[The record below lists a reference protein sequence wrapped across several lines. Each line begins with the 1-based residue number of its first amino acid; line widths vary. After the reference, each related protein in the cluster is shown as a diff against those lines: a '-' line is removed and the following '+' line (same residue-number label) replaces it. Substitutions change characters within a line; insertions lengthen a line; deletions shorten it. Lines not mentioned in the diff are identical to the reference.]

1 MAPGGSE
8 RVSETASDT
17 ASQTANQ
24 TSSQSATPSGS
35 QERVA
40 QFKQE
45 IAEMRLRDP
54 VVARERRWLRL
65 GVVLMVVAAGLEIY
79 AYIYSSNGNAL
90 EQNDAQVLALAGLAA
105 AVIGAALF
113 VRYSIAQF
121 LRYWLARLTYEQQ
134 TQTDRV
140 VDAVKGSS

>member
-1 MAPGGSE
+1 MTGTMAPSGSE
-8 RVSETASDT
+8 RVSDT
-17 ASQTANQ
+17 ASQTTSQ
-24 TSSQSATPSGS
+24 SSSQPTTPSGS

-45 IAEMRLRDP
+45 IADMRLRDP
-54 VVARERRWLRL
+54 VVARERRLLQL
-65 GVVLMVVAAGLEIY
+65 GIALMIVAAALEIY

-140 VDAVKGSS
+140 VDAVKGS

>member
-8 RVSETASDT
+8 RVSDT
-17 ASQTANQ
+17 ASQTTSQ
-24 TSSQSATPSGS
+24 TASQPVTPSGS

-40 QFKQE
+40 QFKLE
-45 IAEMRLRDP
+45 IADMRLRDP
-54 VVARERRWLRL
+54 VVARERRLLQL
-65 GVVLMVVAAGLEIY
+65 GIALMVVAAALEIY

-121 LRYWLARLTYEQQ
+121 LRYWLARVTYEQQ

-140 VDAVKGSS
+140 VDAVKGS

>member
-1 MAPGGSE
+1 
-8 RVSETASDT
+8 
-17 ASQTANQ
+17 
-24 TSSQSATPSGS
+24 
-35 QERVA
+35 
-40 QFKQE
+40 
-45 IAEMRLRDP
+45 
-54 VVARERRWLRL
+54 VARERRWLRL

>member
-8 RVSETASDT
+8 RVSDT
-17 ASQTANQ
+17 ASQTTSQ
-24 TSSQSATPSGS
+24 TASQPVTPSGS

-45 IAEMRLRDP
+45 IADMRLRDP
-54 VVARERRWLRL
+54 VVARERRLLQL
-65 GVVLMVVAAGLEIY
+65 GIALMVVAAALEIY

-121 LRYWLARLTYEQQ
+121 LRYWLARVTYEQQ

-140 VDAVKGSS
+140 VDAVKGS